1 MNNKVTPENFRASMD
16 RVLSGSKADPFLAS
30 RIIAAEKGE
39 PKMKKASVSI
49 ALVLLILIIL
59 ATVAY
64 AASKMSHSVNW
75 KGETINEYPDTT
87 DEEFAEFK
95 AKAGM
100 SMNEAFQIAGN
111 LAAEVP
117 DSYVV
122 SVTYDLPGG
131 QISGGYH
138 PKRKR
143 FTSLEEFKEYMM
155 DYDYLTL
162 PAWFPENM
170 TGFNAE
176 VHMDMSPVLHRNDIE
191 IEEYQD
197 GPAHYSRYTF
207 DDSLSVVTGYR
218 IEFYIGLGNVWVESY
233 VYNESKYSEPGNS
246 LGEKDV
252 VRVVNVKG
260 MEDSLLTSTLDNKV
274 ISLEMHHKLPKIVR
288 YKDLDQPIPH
298 RCDEE
303 RLSVSSAVLDENTIL
318 RIFNGE

>member
-1 MNNKVTPENFRASMD
+1 
-16 RVLSGSKADPFLAS
+16 
-30 RIIAAEKGE
+30 
-39 PKMKKASVSI
+39 MKKASVSI

-100 SMNEAFQIAGN
+100 SMNEAFQIADN

>member
-1 MNNKVTPENFRASMD
+1 MD
-16 RVLSGSKADPFLAS
+16 RVLSGAKTDPFLAS

-39 PKMKKASVSI
+39 PKMKKTSVSI

-143 FTSLEEFKEYMM
+143 FTSLEEFKEYMT
-155 DYDYLTL
+155 DYDYLTI

-176 VHMDMSPVLHRNDIE
+176 VHMDMSPVLHQNDIK

-274 ISLEMHHKLPKIVR
+274 ISLEMHRKLPQIVR

-303 RLSVSSAVLDENTIL
+303 RLSVSSAVLDEDTIL

>member
-1 MNNKVTPENFRASMD
+1 MNNKVTPDSFRSAMD

>member
-246 LGEKDV
+246 LGEKYV
-252 VRVVNVKG
+252 VRVVRVKG

>member
-1 MNNKVTPENFRASMD
+1 MNNKITPDSFRSAMD

-138 PKRKR
+138 PKRKC
-143 FTSLEEFKEYMM
+143 FTSLEEFKEYMT

-162 PAWFPENM
+162 PAWLPEDM

-303 RLSVSSAVLDENTIL
+303 RLSVSSAVLDEDTIL

>member
-138 PKRKR
+138 SKRKR
-143 FTSLEEFKEYMM
+143 FTSLEEFKAYMA

-162 PAWFPENM
+162 PAWLPEDM

-303 RLSVSSAVLDENTIL
+303 RLSVSSAVLDEDTTL

>member
-100 SMNEAFQIAGN
+100 SMNEAFQIADN

>member
-1 MNNKVTPENFRASMD
+1 MNNKVTPDSFRSSMD

-39 PKMKKASVSI
+39 PKMKKTSVSI
-49 ALVLLILIIL
+49 ALVLLVLIIL

-75 KGETINEYPDTT
+75 KGETINEYPDTI
-87 DEEFAEFK
+87 DEELAEFK
-95 AKAGM
+95 ASTGM
-100 SMNEAFQIAGN
+100 SMHEAYAIAN
-111 LAAEVP
+111 SLAAEVP
-117 DSYVV
+117 DNYYVKV
-122 SVTYDLPGG
+122 EYELPGDHNAF
-131 QISGGYH
+131 SSH

-143 FTSLEEFKEYMM
+143 FTSFEEFKAYMA
-155 DYDYLTL
+155 DYDYLTI
-162 PAWFPENM
+162 PAWLPENM
-170 TGFNAE
+170 TDFNAE
-176 VHMDMSPVLHRNDIE
+176 VQMDMSPALRRNDIE
-191 IEEYQD
+191 VEEYQD

-233 VYNESKYSEPGNS
+233 VYNETKYSEPGNS

-260 MEDSLLTSTLDNKV
+260 MEDSLLTSTLDNRV
-274 ISLEMHHKLPKIVR
+274 ISLEMHRKLPQIVR

-303 RLSVSSAVLDENTIL
+303 RLSVSSAVLDEDTIL

>member
-64 AASKMSHSVNW
+64 AASKMSHSISW
-75 KGETINEYPDTT
+75 KGDTIREYPDTT

-95 AKAGM
+95 TSTGM
-100 SMNEAFQIAGN
+100 SMHEAYAIAN
-111 LAAEVP
+111 SLAAEVP
-117 DSYVV
+117 DNYYVTV
-122 SVTYDLPGG
+122 EYELPGDHNAF
-131 QISGGYH
+131 SFH

-143 FTSLEEFKEYMM
+143 FTSLEEFREYMA
-155 DYDYLTL
+155 DYDYLTI
-162 PAWFPENM
+162 PAWLPENM

-176 VHMDMSPVLHRNDIE
+176 VQFDMSPVLQRKGIE
-191 IEEYQD
+191 VEEYQD
-197 GPAHYSRYTF
+197 GPAHYKRYTY

-218 IEFYIGLGNVWVESY
+218 IEFYIGNGNVWISSY

-246 LGEKDV
+246 LGENDV
-252 VRVVNVKG
+252 VRVVNVRG
-260 MEDSLLTSTLDNKV
+260 MDDSLLTSTLDNRV
-274 ISLEMHHKLPKIVR
+274 ISLEMHRKLPRIVR
-288 YKDLDQPIPH
+288 YKNLDQPIPH

-303 RLSVSSAVLDENTIL
+303 RLSASSAVLDEDTIL

>member
-1 MNNKVTPENFRASMD
+1 MNNKVTPDSFRSAMD

-39 PKMKKASVSI
+39 PKMKKTSVSI

-252 VRVVNVKG
+252 VRVVNVRG

-303 RLSVSSAVLDENTIL
+303 RLSVSSAVLDEDTIL

>member
-1 MNNKVTPENFRASMD
+1 MNNKVTPDSFRSAMD

-30 RIIAAEKGE
+30 RIIASEKGE
-39 PKMKKASVSI
+39 PKMKKTSVSI
-49 ALVLLILIIL
+49 ALVLLVLIIL

-64 AASKMSHSVNW
+64 AASKMSHNVDW
-75 KGETINEYPDTT
+75 KGETILEYPNTF
-87 DEEFAEFK
+87 DEEMAEFK
-95 AKAGM
+95 ASTGM
-100 SMNEAFQIAGN
+100 SMNEAYEIAN
-111 LAAEVP
+111 RLAAEVP
-117 DSYVV
+117 DNYYVEV
-122 SVTYDLPGG
+122 NYELPGDHNAFAF
-131 QISGGYH
+131 H
-138 PKRKR
+138 PKRKC
-143 FTSLEEFKEYMM
+143 FTSFEEFKEYMM

-162 PAWFPENM
+162 PAWLPEDM

-207 DDSLSVVTGYR
+207 DDSLSVVTGYQ
-218 IEFYIGLGNVWVESY
+218 IEFYTGYGNVWVESY

-252 VRVVNVKG
+252 DRIVNVKE

-274 ISLEMHHKLPKIVR
+274 ISLEMHRKLPQIVR

-303 RLSVSSAVLDENTIL
+303 RLSVSSAFLDEDTIL